1 MNTIQTIAKNTGALT
16 LMHIVTMGLGLIFTV
31 SLARCFGD
39 VAFGKYSFAIAF
51 TALFAVLMDLGFNQL
66 TIREVAR
73 DKTLAKKYMGNILI
87 IKLLLSL
94 VFFTLVVTAVNLM
107 HYPSDTK
114 AIVYIFGA
122 STVLTSFGG
131 LFRAIFHA
139 FEKMEY
145 DSLLTI
151 IQQVIVVSI
160 GLALLFLGYNLI
172 QVVSVFLLGGII
184 NVVFSLIVTVK
195 KFVKPEFEV
204 DLTFW
209 KRSIINAIPFGLTA
223 MFIIIFVRIDTVMIS
238 MMVGDAPVGWYNA
251 AVTLVVALNVIP
263 GIFLGAIYPV
273 LSKFYVSSADSLK
286 ITYEKSFMYL
296 FIIAFPIGVGT
307 TLLADKFILLIY
319 GDQFIHSII
328 ALQILIWWFVIGALC
343 WAMGV
348 VLQSIDR
355 QNVFAFS
362 MGICAIFNVISNLIF
377 IPIMSYIGASI
388 TTIATNGIAFL
399 LLFYYVAKYFYKLP
413 LLNIIL
419 KPAIAGIIMGICI
432 YYMGTINLFMIVAI
446 AGVIYLLALVA
457 FGGISKE
464 DIKLIKRAIKKDTT
478 SSGGKIK

>member
-16 LMHIVTMGLGLIFTV
+16 LMHIVTMILGLIFTV

-39 VAFGKYSFAIAF
+39 IAFGKYSFALAF

-87 IKLLLSL
+87 IKLFLSL
-94 VFFTLVVTAVNLM
+94 VFFALIIAAVNLM

-114 AIVYIFGA
+114 MIVYIFGA
-122 STVLTSFGG
+122 STVLSSFGG

-151 IQQVIVVSI
+151 IQQVIVVSV
-160 GLALLFLGYNLI
+160 GLTLLFLGYNLI

-195 KFVKPEFEV
+195 KFEKPEFEV
-204 DLTFW
+204 DFAFW

-223 MFIIIFVRIDTVMIS
+223 IFVIIFVRIDTVMLS

-251 AVTLVVALNVIP
+251 AVTLVMGLSFIP
-263 GIFLGAIYPV
+263 GVLLSAVFPV
-273 LSKFYVSSADSLK
+273 FSKFYVSSPESLK
-286 ITYEKSFMYL
+286 TSYETAFRYL

-307 TLLADKFILLIY
+307 TLLADKFILLVY
-319 GDQFIHSII
+319 GTQFIHSII
-328 ALQILIWWFVIGALC
+328 ALQILIWWHVLGSLN
-343 WAMGV
+343 WLLGT
-348 VLQSIDR
+348 VLQSINK
-355 QNVFAFS
+355 QKIFAVS
-362 MGICAIFNVISNLIF
+362 TGICAIFNVIANLFF
-377 IPIMSYIGASI
+377 IPIMSYVGASI
-388 TTIATNGIAFL
+388 TTIATESILFV
-399 LLFYYVAKYFYKLP
+399 LLFYCVSKGLYRLS
-413 LLNIIL
+413 LWGTIM
-419 KPAIAGIIMGICI
+419 KPIAAGAIMGIGI
-432 YYMGTINLFMIVAI
+432 YYIQSFNVLMVIAI
-446 AGVIYLLALVA
+446 AVVIYFLALIA
-457 FGGISKE
+457 LGGISKE
-464 DIKLIKRAIKKDTT
+464 DIKLIKGVVKKDTT